1 GLDIFMEWS
10 ARSMKHDHDKTVA
23 RWRHYKSSPPTKL
36 GAGSIFWRAN
46 DADPNWRFNI
56 EYPESFES
64 MESPSAAPEDDDL
77 IGDAPKQGEPKSEE
91 KARGLHYLT
100 FDESAD
106 RGLSHST
113 DPLIEGL
120 IDCGAMSI
128 VYGESNSGKSFYEMD
143 QDFHIAAGLPW
154 AGKAVK

>member
-1 GLDIFMEWS
+1 ERLRKACPDFGAGGSDASATTSNPSKRAGLAELRAAMEVIPNDDVDWLLWNETGMSLWAATGGSDEGLDIFMEWS

-91 KARGLHYLT
+91 KAR
-100 FDESAD
+100 
-106 RGLSHST
+106 
-113 DPLIEGL
+113 
-120 IDCGAMSI
+120 
-128 VYGESNSGKSFYEMD
+128 
-143 QDFHIAAGLPW
+143 
-154 AGKAVK
+154 